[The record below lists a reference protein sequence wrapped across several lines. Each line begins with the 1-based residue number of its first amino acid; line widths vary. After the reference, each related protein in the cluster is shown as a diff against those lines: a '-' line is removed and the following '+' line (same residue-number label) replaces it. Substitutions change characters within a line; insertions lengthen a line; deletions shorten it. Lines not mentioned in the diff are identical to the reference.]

1 MSDTFKHTPVM
12 LAEVLQNLGPQEG
25 DIFVDCTLGGAGHS
39 VEVAKHLGADGL
51 LIGIDQ
57 DPAAREYART
67 RLETLIG
74 NRDQGLG
81 ISSGSQSAVP
91 INPYSLVPNPS
102 SVSSANPYSL
112 IPSPLIVDANF
123 SELDRVLTGIPV
135 PGIDCILFD
144 LGVSSVQFDRLE
156 RGFSYHDGAPLDMRM
171 DTKNNTLTA
180 KEIVNTWE
188 EAELERIL
196 RVFGEE
202 KCSKAIAKNICRARE
217 KEEIARSDELVEIVK
232 ASIPAKMRRSG
243 GHPAKRT
250 FQALR
255 IAVNDELDCLET
267 ALDAAVRW
275 LNVGGRICVISYHS
289 LEDRRVKNT
298 FREFENRCTCGADAP
313 VCVCGKKPILK
324 CKPRGAILPTKE
336 EVNENP
342 RAHSAKMRCAI
353 KIE

>member
-39 VEVAKHLGADGL
+39 VEVAKLLGADGL

-57 DPAAREYART
+57 DPVARKFASAR
-67 RLETLIG
+67 L
-74 NRDQGLG
+74 DQVGVRHC
-81 ISSGSQSAVP
+81 IMA
-91 INPYSLVPNPS
+91 
-102 SVSSANPYSL
+102 
-112 IPSPLIVDANF
+112 ANF
-123 SELDRVLTGIPV
+123 AQLDEVLLSIPV
-135 PGIDCILFD
+135 PGVDCILFD
-144 LGVSSVQFDRLE
+144 LGVSSVQFDKLE

-202 KCSKAIAKNICRARE
+202 KCSKAIAKNICRARV
-217 KEEIARSDELVEIVK
+217 KEEIDRSDELVEIVK

-255 IAVNDELDCLET
+255 IAVNDELDCLEK

-324 CKPRGAILPTKE
+324 CKPRGAILPTQE
-336 EVNENP
+336 EVDVNP

>member
-57 DPAAREYART
+57 DPTAREYART

-91 INPYSLVPNPS
+91 TNPYSLF
-102 SVSSANPYSL
+102 
-112 IPSPLIVDANF
+112 PSPLIFDANF
-123 SELDRVLTGIPV
+123 SQLDEVLLSIPV
-135 PGIDCILFD
+135 PGVDCILFD
-144 LGVSSVQFDRLE
+144 LGVSSVQFDKPE

-202 KCSKAIAKNICRARE
+202 KCSKAIAKNICRARA

-255 IAVNDELDCLET
+255 IAVNDELDCLEK

-324 CKPRGAILPTKE
+324 CKPRGAILPTQE
-336 EVNENP
+336 EVDANP

>member
-39 VEVAKHLGADGL
+39 VEVAKLLGADGL

-57 DPAAREYART
+57 DSVARKFASAR
-67 RLETLIG
+67 L
-74 NRDQGLG
+74 DQVGVRHC
-81 ISSGSQSAVP
+81 IMA
-91 INPYSLVPNPS
+91 
-102 SVSSANPYSL
+102 
-112 IPSPLIVDANF
+112 ANF
-123 SELDRVLTGIPV
+123 AQLDEVLLSIPI
-135 PGIDCILFD
+135 PGVDCVLFD
-144 LGVSSVQFDRLE
+144 LGVSSVQLDVLE
-156 RGFSYHDGAPLDMRM
+156 RGFSYHEGAPLDMRM
-171 DTKNNTLTA
+171 NTETNSLTA
-180 KEIVNTWE
+180 EIIVNEWE
-188 EAELERIL
+188 EVEIERIL

-202 KCSKAIAKNICRARE
+202 KCSRTIAKNICNTRVQQR
-217 KEEIARSDELVEIVK
+217 ITTSDELVEIVK

-298 FREFENRCTCGADAP
+298 FRKFENRCTCGADAP

>member
-39 VEVAKHLGADGL
+39 VEVAKLLGADGL

-57 DPAAREYART
+57 DPVARKFASAR
-67 RLETLIG
+67 L
-74 NRDQGLG
+74 DQVGVRHC
-81 ISSGSQSAVP
+81 IMA
-91 INPYSLVPNPS
+91 
-102 SVSSANPYSL
+102 
-112 IPSPLIVDANF
+112 ANF
-123 SELDRVLTGIPV
+123 AQLDEVLLSIPI
-135 PGIDCILFD
+135 PGVDCVLFD
-144 LGVSSVQFDRLE
+144 LGVSSVQLDVLE
-156 RGFSYHDGAPLDMRM
+156 RGFSYHEGAPLDMRM
-171 DTKNNTLTA
+171 NTETNSLTA
-180 KEIVNTWE
+180 EIIVNEWE
-188 EAELERIL
+188 EVEIERIL

-202 KCSKAIAKNICRARE
+202 KCSRTIAKNICNTRVQQR
-217 KEEIARSDELVEIVK
+217 ITTSDELVEIVK

-298 FREFENRCTCGADAP
+298 FRKFENRCTCGADAP

>member
-39 VEVAKHLGADGL
+39 VEVAKRLGADGL

-57 DPAAREYART
+57 DPAAREFARK
-67 RLETLIG
+67 RLENLQET
-74 NRDQGLG
+74 N
-81 ISSGSQSAVP
+81 P
-91 INPYSLVPNPS
+91 TNPYSLF
-102 SVSSANPYSL
+102 
-112 IPSPLIVDANF
+112 PSPLIFDANF
-123 SELDRVLTGIPV
+123 SQLDEVLLSIPV
-135 PGIDCILFD
+135 PGVDCILFD
-144 LGVSSVQFDRLE
+144 LGVSSVQFDKLE

-202 KCSKAIAKNICRARE
+202 KCSKAIAKNICRARV

-255 IAVNDELDCLET
+255 IAVNDELDCLEK
-267 ALDAAVRW
+267 ALDAAIRW